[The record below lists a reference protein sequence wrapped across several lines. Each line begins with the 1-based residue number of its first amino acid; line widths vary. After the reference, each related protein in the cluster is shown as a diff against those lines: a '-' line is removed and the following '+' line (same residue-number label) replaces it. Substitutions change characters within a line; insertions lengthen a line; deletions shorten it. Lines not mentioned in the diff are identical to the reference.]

1 MIYLDIEMFIDNVDQ
16 WRWLSRL
23 VDIQIK
29 YQIIAS
35 DSDLIIVSDYINLI
49 SFWDLGGLSPGI
61 LIWVWWYTIPHRSII
76 LSSHAKR

>member
-61 LIWVWWYTIPHRSII
+61 LI
-76 LSSHAKR
+76 